1 MSNST
6 LAVIK
11 TPKDPVSA
19 GPTGQA
25 GGKNKIDFAV
35 IRTGGKQYIVRP
47 GQKLKIEKIEKEV
60 GQEIVFNEVLLV
72 VENEKT
78 KIGTPLVENAKV
90 KAKVLTQGKGK
101 KVIILKFKPKTRYH
115 KKMGHRQPYTEV
127 EIESI
132 ES

>member
-1 MSNST
+1 M
-6 LAVIK
+6 
-11 TPKDPVSA
+11 
-19 GPTGQA
+19 
-25 GGKNKIDFAV
+25 DFAV